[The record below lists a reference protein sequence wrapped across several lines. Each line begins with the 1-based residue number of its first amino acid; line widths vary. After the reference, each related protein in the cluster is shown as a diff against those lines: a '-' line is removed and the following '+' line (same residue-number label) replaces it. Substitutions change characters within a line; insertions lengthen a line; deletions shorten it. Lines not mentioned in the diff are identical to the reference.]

1 MVVLTHHGRGLLSH
15 ICISGFLRA
24 FKLRYECSVPRFVVI
39 LNLLM
44 GTIRRILKAMKPIG
58 ELIRERLKDEERSV
72 SWFARK
78 LSCSRAN
85 VYKIFR
91 KEYIDTELLT
101 RISRILDYDFFQ
113 YFSEHLKEE

>member
-15 ICISGFLRA
+15 ICISGFLRPSN
-24 FKLRYECSVPRFVVI
+24 CGVSVQFHASLYIKPSYGDGKK
-39 LNLLM
+39 NLF
-44 GTIRRILKAMKPIG
+44 AMKPIG
-58 ELIRERLKDEERSV
+58 ELIKERLKAEERSV
-72 SWFARK
+72 AWFARK

-85 VYKIFR
+85 VYKIFC

-101 RISRILDYDFFQ
+101 RISRILNYDFFQ

>member
-1 MVVLTHHGRGLLSH
+1 MSIQFHAL
-15 ICISGFLRA
+15 
-24 FKLRYECSVPRFVVI
+24 FVVYR
-39 LNLLM
+39 LLM
-44 GTIRRILKAMKPIG
+44 GTIRRFFLKAMKPIG
-58 ELIRERLKDEERSV
+58 ELIQERLKAEERSV
-72 SWFARK
+72 AWFARK

-113 YFSEHLKEE
+113 YFSEHLKKE

>member
-1 MVVLTHHGRGLLSH
+1 
-15 ICISGFLRA
+15 
-24 FKLRYECSVPRFVVI
+24 
-39 LNLLM
+39 
-44 GTIRRILKAMKPIG
+44 MKPIG
-58 ELIRERLKDEERSV
+58 ELIRERLKAEERSV
-72 SWFARK
+72 TWFARK

-113 YFSEHLKEE
+113 YFSDRLKEE

>member
-1 MVVLTHHGRGLLSH
+1 
-15 ICISGFLRA
+15 
-24 FKLRYECSVPRFVVI
+24 
-39 LNLLM
+39 M

-58 ELIRERLKDEERSV
+58 ELIRERLKAEERSV
-72 SWFARK
+72 AWFARK

-113 YFSEHLKEE
+113 YFSDHLKEE

>member
-1 MVVLTHHGRGLLSH
+1 M
-15 ICISGFLRA
+15 
-24 FKLRYECSVPRFVVI
+24 SVQFHALFVVYRPLI
-39 LNLLM
+39 
-44 GTIRRILKAMKPIG
+44 GTIRGFLKAMKPIG
-58 ELIRERLKDEERSV
+58 ELIRERLKAEERSV
-72 SWFARK
+72 AWFARK

-113 YFSEHLKEE
+113 YFSDHLKEE